1 MARPCRAIE
10 CGFGEVSLGICKCR
24 QETRSAE
31 YIRECL
37 VDFLERERA
46 GVLRRSAGV
55 ARTCGSIVPQPRESA
70 TVTTDPYSGA
80 VCRCT
85 KWYVFTLGWNRT
97 AYTHALQGL
106 SSYPGTAT
114 GTRPAC
120 ARRVPAVT
128 ARALMA

>member
-1 MARPCRAIE
+1 MARRCRAIE

-24 QETRSAE
+24 QDTRSAE
-31 YIRECL
+31 YIRECF

-55 ARTCGSIVPQPRESA
+55 ARTCESIVPQPRESA

-85 KWYVFTLGWNRT
+85 KWYVFTLGWNHT
-97 AYTHALQGL
+97 AYTHALQVQAFRPIL
-106 SSYPGTAT
+106 AT
-114 GTRPAC
+114 RRARRPAC
-120 ARRVPAVT
+120 AR
-128 ARALMA
+128 